1 MRISDWSSD
10 VCSSDLRVAGRSL
23 LCPATAALPY
33 QAAEPPELVRA
44 IGCSCVASPVA
55 QALVGAAQP
64 VPVPEIEAE
73 VAVIVTVMAVMMA
86 GRDQPFADP
95 PVHRRSGEKLPTHVI
110 GDAEEGH
117 DRQHGEQRREMDRD
131 DEHQKRNDDCPDKAF
146 PWVKAHRRPG
156 GDRKSTRLNSSH

>member
-86 GRDQPFADP
+86 GRDQP
-95 PVHRRSGEKLPTHVI
+95 L
-110 GDAEEGH
+110 
-117 DRQHGEQRREMDRD
+117 
-131 DEHQKRNDDCPDKAF
+131 
-146 PWVKAHRRPG
+146 
-156 GDRKSTRLNSSH
+156 DRKSTRLNSSH

>member
-1 MRISDWSSD
+1 MFFSVFVLRI
-10 VCSSDLRVAGRSL
+10 RRPPRSTRTDTL
-23 LCPATAALPY
+23 FPYTTLFRSLCPATAALPY

-95 PVHRRSGEKLPTHVI
+95 PVHRRSGEKL
-110 GDAEEGH
+110 
-117 DRQHGEQRREMDRD
+117 
-131 DEHQKRNDDCPDKAF
+131 
-146 PWVKAHRRPG
+146 
-156 GDRKSTRLNSSH
+156 DRKSTRLNSSH

>member
-1 MRISDWSSD
+1 MFFFCKQKTAYEMRISDWSSD
-10 VCSSDLRVAGRSL
+10 VCSSDL
-23 LCPATAALPY
+23 Y

-117 DRQHGEQRREMDRD
+117 DRQHGEQRRRSE
-131 DEHQKRNDDCPDKAF
+131 EP
-146 PWVKAHRRPG
+146 
-156 GDRKSTRLNSSH
+156 KSEIQTLMPNSSAVFTSTK

>member
-10 VCSSDLRVAGRSL
+10 VCSSDL
-23 LCPATAALPY
+23 
-33 QAAEPPELVRA
+33 AEPPELVRA

-95 PVHRRSGEKLPTHVI
+95 PVHSRSGEKLPTHRS
-110 GDAEEGH
+110 EERSVGN
-117 DRQHGEQRREMDRD
+117 E
-131 DEHQKRNDDCPDKAF
+131 C
-146 PWVKAHRRPG
+146 V
-156 GDRKSTRLNSSH
+156 STCHFW

>member
-73 VAVIVTVMAVMMA
+73 VAVIVTVRSEEHTSELQSLMCISYAVFCLKTKK
-86 GRDQPFADP
+86 R
-95 PVHRRSGEKLPTHVI
+95 T
-110 GDAEEGH
+110 
-117 DRQHGEQRREMDRD
+117 QR
-131 DEHQKRNDDCPDKAF
+131 
-146 PWVKAHRRPG
+146 G
-156 GDRKSTRLNSSH
+156 

>member
-1 MRISDWSSD
+1 MFFFCKQKTAYEMRISDWSSD
-10 VCSSDLRVAGRSL
+10 VCSSDL
-23 LCPATAALPY
+23 Y

-86 GRDQPFADP
+86 GRDQPF
-95 PVHRRSGEKLPTHVI
+95 S
-110 GDAEEGH
+110 
-117 DRQHGEQRREMDRD
+117 DRQSVVSGKGVSVRVALGGRRNITTKNKN
-131 DEHQKRNDDCPDKAF
+131 HQNQTSIHKHID
-146 PWVKAHRRPG
+146 
-156 GDRKSTRLNSSH
+156 